1 MTTVDRHLQGTLF
14 LLASWF
20 LALPLMQAVA
30 AQAVPVIIQKVG
42 ISSFTDRVEAL
53 GTLRA
58 KETVEITATVTDTI
72 TAIHFDD
79 GQRVQQGDILIEM
92 TSAEE
97 HALLEEEMSTLQEAR
112 KQLER
117 LQPLVKRGAAA
128 KALLDEQQR
137 KLETAQARLRGI
149 ESRLRDRLIMAP
161 FSGVV
166 GLRNISAGA
175 LIEPGDR
182 ITTLDDD
189 SIMKLDFTI
198 PAVHLAALREGLA
211 IEAKSPAYGERV
223 FRGQIDSMDSRID
236 PATRAIVLRAALK
249 NDERLLKPGLLM
261 TVTLLKNPRDELV
274 IPEGALIP
282 SGNSNYV
289 LVVQP
294 DASSPVAEKR
304 PVQIGARRPGEV
316 EIVAGLT
323 AGEYVIIHGTLKV
336 RPGQPVSV
344 IAMAEGGETLAE
356 LLKKKE
362 GVKDK

>member
-1 MTTVDRHLQGTLF
+1 MRTVDRHLHPLF
-14 LLASWF
+14 LLACWF
-20 LALPLMQAVA
+20 LALPPLQAEA
-30 AQAVPVIIQKVG
+30 AQPVPVILQKVA

-58 KETVEITATVTDTI
+58 KETAEITATVTDTI

-79 GQRVQQGDILIEM
+79 GQRVLQGDILIEM
-92 TSAEE
+92 TNAEE
-97 HALLEEEMSTLQEAR
+97 QALLEEEMSTLQEAR

-128 KALLDEQQR
+128 TALLDEAQR
-137 KLETAQARLRGI
+137 KLETSQARLRGI
-149 ESRLRDRLIMAP
+149 ESRLRDHLILAP

-175 LIEPGDR
+175 LIKPGDL

-223 FRGQIDSMDSRID
+223 FLGQIDSMDSRID

-249 NDERLLKPGLLM
+249 NDQRLLKTGLLM
-261 TVTLLKNPRDELV
+261 MVTLLKNPRDGMV
-274 IPEGALIP
+274 IPEEALIP
-282 SGNSNYV
+282 SANSNYV

-294 DASSPVAEKR
+294 AASSPVAEKR

-316 EIVAGLT
+316 EIVSGLR

-336 RPGQPVSV
+336 RPNQPVSI
-344 IAMAEGGETLAE
+344 IATAEGGETLAE
-356 LLKKKE
+356 LLKKKQ
-362 GVKDK
+362 GGTGK

>member
-1 MTTVDRHLQGTLF
+1 L
-14 LLASWF
+14 
-20 LALPLMQAVA
+20 
-30 AQAVPVIIQKVG
+30 
-42 ISSFTDRVEAL
+42 
-53 GTLRA
+53 
-58 KETVEITATVTDTI
+58 
-72 TAIHFDD
+72 
-79 GQRVQQGDILIEM
+79 IL
-92 TSAEE
+92 
-97 HALLEEEMSTLQEAR
+97 
-112 KQLER
+112 
-117 LQPLVKRGAAA
+117 
-128 KALLDEQQR
+128 
-137 KLETAQARLRGI
+137 
-149 ESRLRDRLIMAP
+149 AP

-166 GLRNISAGA
+166 GLRNISTGA

-261 TVTLLKNPRDELV
+261 TVALLKNPREELV

>member
-1 MTTVDRHLQGTLF
+1 MRTVARHLLSILF
-14 LLASWF
+14 LLACCF
-20 LALPLMQAVA
+20 LALPLLSAKA
-30 AQAVPVIIQKVG
+30 AQPVPVIIQKVAA
-42 ISSFTDRVEAL
+42 STFTDRVEAL

-58 KETVEITATVTDTI
+58 RETVEITATVTDTI

-97 HALLEEEMSTLQEAR
+97 HASLEEEMSTLREAR
-112 KQLER
+112 KQLVR

-128 KALLDEQQR
+128 TALLDEQQR
-137 KLETAQARLRGI
+137 KLETAKARLRGI
-149 ESRLRDRLIMAP
+149 ESRLQDRLIIAP

-166 GLRNISAGA
+166 GLRNISTGA

-189 SIMKLDFTI
+189 SVMKLDFTI
-198 PAVHLAALREGLA
+198 PAVHLAALHVGLS

-223 FRGQIDSMDSRID
+223 FRGKIDSMDSRID
-236 PATRAIVLRAALK
+236 PATRAIVVRAALA

-261 TVTLLKNPRDELV
+261 TVSLLKNPRQELV

-282 SGNSNYV
+282 SGNSNSV

-294 DASSPVAEKR
+294 DASSPLAEKR
-304 PVQIGARRPGEV
+304 QVQIGARRPGEV

-336 RPGQPVSV
+336 RPGQPVAI
-344 IAMAEGGETLAE
+344 IATAEGGETLAE

-362 GVKDK
+362 GNTDK